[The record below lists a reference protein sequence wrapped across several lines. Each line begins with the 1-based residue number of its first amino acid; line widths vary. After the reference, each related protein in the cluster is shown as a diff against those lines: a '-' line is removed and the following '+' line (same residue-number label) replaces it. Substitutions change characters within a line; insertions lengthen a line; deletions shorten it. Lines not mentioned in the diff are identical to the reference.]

1 MDDFHSESALCS
13 VRQSTR
19 NSAFSIKHGLKKE
32 VACIVLPL
40 IHFVAKSNGLLVIMQ
55 LILIKKLHELWV
67 GTQRRVIGQ
76 GARLACRFRFFTLY
90 VLVLGQSLQV
100 RLV

>member
-1 MDDFHSESALCS
+1 M
-13 VRQSTR
+13 
-19 NSAFSIKHGLKKE
+19 
-32 VACIVLPL
+32 
-40 IHFVAKSNGLLVIMQ
+40 IMQ
-55 LILIKKLHELWV
+55 LILIEKLHELWV

-100 RLV
+100 RLVY

>member
-1 MDDFHSESALCS
+1 
-13 VRQSTR
+13 
-19 NSAFSIKHGLKKE
+19 
-32 VACIVLPL
+32 
-40 IHFVAKSNGLLVIMQ
+40 MQ
-55 LILIKKLHELWV
+55 LILIQKLHELRV

-76 GARLACRFRFFTLY
+76 GARLVCRFRFFTLY